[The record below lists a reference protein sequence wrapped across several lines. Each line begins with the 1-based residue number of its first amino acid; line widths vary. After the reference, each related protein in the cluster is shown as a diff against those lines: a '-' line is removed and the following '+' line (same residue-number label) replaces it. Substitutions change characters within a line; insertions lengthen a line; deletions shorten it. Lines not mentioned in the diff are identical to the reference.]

1 MNNIQ
6 IKNILT
12 PIIAAL
18 AVWLASKVP
27 LLDQATWNTLISTV
41 AFAIVAVVTGMFST
55 NSSVAA
61 TTQKMDGVEVTP
73 TSSAPAGVV
82 AAVNAVKSG
91 N

>member
-27 LLDQATWNTLISTV
+27 LLDQATWNTLISTI
-41 AFAIVAVVTGMFST
+41 AFAIVAVVTGVFST

-61 TTQKMDGVEVTP
+61 TTQKMSGVEVTP
-73 TSSAPAGVV
+73 QPGAPAGV
-82 AAVNAVKSG
+82 AEAVNAAKASG
-91 N
+91 